1 MTSIQYMDGNGV
13 FIGSYQEG
21 TPCEVAGATLA
32 PADAQGFHGAE
43 GLRWDG
49 AEWVAYAPP
58 PDSCT
63 ALQGRLALGQALCD
77 QVAAMLPGM
86 DWGARQAWEYATV
99 WHRNS
104 PLLVGIA
111 AAFDMDA
118 GEVDDLFR
126 LAVTL
131 EV

>member
-1 MTSIQYMDGNGV
+1 MTSIQYIDGQGV

-49 AEWVAYAPP
+49 AAWVPYIPP

-63 ALQGRLALGQALCD
+63 ALQGRLALGEALCG

-86 DWGARQAWEYATV
+86 TWPARQAWEYATI

-104 PLLVGIA
+104 PLLVGLA
-111 AAFDMDA
+111 AAFGMTEA
-118 GEVDDLFR
+118 QVDDLFR